1 MTTKKP
7 GELPPEETREQ
18 MSLYQRLFCQKTKN
32 SPEYQEA
39 LRQSQTQHFLKR
51 NSNRNSEEEQKR
63 AQVKNNQKIWENTK
77 RIEMTRL

>member
-7 GELPPEETREQ
+7 EELPPEEMREQ

-39 LRQSQTQHFLKR
+39 LRQSQTKHFLKR
-51 NSNRNSEEEQKR
+51 NSSRNSEEEQKR

-77 RIEMTRL
+77 RI